1 MPKKRSFNFKQLQ
14 GSSSGKPSTDGNDGK
29 PTVNERLGE
38 LRKIEGKDAARR
50 KRELAEN
57 VNQRSVPP
65 TLNTI
70 LGVPESAPP
79 KPKRG
84 IRTRIPNRTPGP
96 APPSSWL
103 RRPAWSPIMA
113 LRGRR
118 RRSGKSSLADDDRS
132 RPAQLLRLAYLSGTE
147 HDTNTSRGSP
157 SLLHLA
163 LKAAAEQWELFDK
176 DDLPALAAEL
186 PLRLRIRLLSYIG
199 FYGPA
204 ISMSVLESML
214 GGDEAVTHLDLAG
227 LVGHSNLTVSRLAK
241 FSKTLPPKTQ
251 TKSSEDT
258 VLDSWDQDDSLES
271 ELNRSLYISRF
282 AQLTH
287 LSVSHPPSGAS
298 WRDLL
303 SLSKQTPALTH
314 LSLAFWPRPTLTP
327 NWATATVSSQH
338 SPDVRA
344 GGSHFYSGLDQD
356 LDEPA
361 SILRQLSGN
370 LLCLQWLDLEGCA
383 EWIPA
388 LAVHAGRR
396 SSDPPSADSWNRQ
409 SSASS
414 IFISNWKN
422 LSFLNCRQGWLPSI
436 PGLKSLPLQS
446 MPRERRE
453 VVQNYFKSFDPFEL
467 LKAQNAEVDVSGVDR
482 RRAEI
487 WLELEE
493 RVVAT
498 EQKINQIRRAHGCKP
513 IVVDH
518 GWTKKAF

>member
-14 GSSSGKPSTDGNDGK
+14 GASSGKPSTDGNDGK

-57 VNQRSVPP
+57 VNQR
-65 TLNTI
+65 
-70 LGVPESAPP
+70 
-79 KPKRG
+79 
-84 IRTRIPNRTPGP
+84 
-96 APPSSWL
+96 
-103 RRPAWSPIMA
+103 
-113 LRGRR
+113 
-118 RRSGKSSLADDDRS
+118 
-132 RPAQLLRLAYLSGTE
+132 PAQLLRFAYLLGIE
-147 HDTNTSRGSP
+147 HDPNTFGQSP
-157 SLLHLA
+157 SLLHFA
-163 LKAAAEQWELFDK
+163 LKTAAEHWDLFDEE
-176 DDLPALAAEL
+176 DLPALAAEL
-186 PLRLRIRLLSYIG
+186 PLRLRTRLLSYIG
-199 FYGPA
+199 YYGPA
-204 ISMSVLESML
+204 ISVSVLESML
-214 GGDEAVTHLDLAG
+214 GGDEAVTQLDLAG

-251 TKSSEDT
+251 TKPSEDT

-271 ELNRSLYISRF
+271 ALTRSLYISRF

-287 LSVSHPPSGAS
+287 LSLSHPPTGAS

-327 NWATATVSSQH
+327 NLATATVSSQH

-361 SILRQLSGN
+361 SILRQLSCN

-388 LAVHAGRR
+388 FAVHADRHSMHPR
-396 SSDPPSADSWNRQ
+396 PESSADSWNRQ

-446 MPRERRE
+446 MPRDRRE
-453 VVQNYFKSFDPFEL
+453 VVQNYFNSFNPFEL

-493 RVVAT
+493 GVVAT
-498 EQKINQIRRAHGCKP
+498 EQKLNQIRRAHACKP

-518 GWTKKAF
+518 GWVKKAF